1 MLLVALKPTWAA
13 PSKQKQPS
21 FTAFDCD
28 KPMEVKVA
36 NIPIDCQ
43 HNAENLKLGS
53 HVNIS
58 VWQEA
63 SQDTLGVLCKVERS
77 EWLSYCGVWSHQS
90 LIAPG
95 TTMRPQKVSTKECK
109 RMHREGIWTDE
120 TGKEHK
126 VLGEGVTFLNYVEA
140 GSLTY
145 YDNKISCQ
153 GTRVRAKGGESYDR
167 VIKLVDMKIKVQTV
181 AVKRRKEGYEVLEA
195 HLQVRPKEI
204 KEGGAELGF
213 KGTLLVDT
221 LKPGAQTRC
230 NLEPLG
236 HLTVQ
241 TQKSKSEKG
250 FSRILFNKKHK
261 IYLLQRNQTREGP
274 GCVKARY
281 WQTNLPGIYVRRE
294 GANGGEVSIKT
305 RQENT
310 AEADLVNHFTELRDF
325 TSAELKMDLEQARL
339 RETCLRYLNS
349 LKGTSV
355 GFQQGH
361 TAGTFTEIKGEIAT
375 SIKCSRVS
383 VRARPDEKVCFADMP
398 VDYLGEPRYVE
409 PISRILKRAAA
420 QCSCEQAPA
429 LLSQEGLLFKLS
441 PKPQVL
447 PDVKEMMMV
456 GGLNEDTAV
465 GEGVYPAAALE
476 AAQRLLKGRW
486 MEEMGRREE
495 GWNLSQPVWHPQ
507 DGGPN
512 NGWSLA
518 DLFHSHQWLTWIG
531 KAMLVA
537 GGAYLTVQGG
547 SWAAGLLG
555 AWRGARLASPSV
567 DIGTGWKI
575 WEVAK
580 SLLCHHYSE
589 GVQRGNRAIHR
600 GDNDLGGLG
609 SGHQTFH
616 LTSNSGE
623 S

>member
-1 MLLVALKPTWAA
+1 MLTVALKLISAA
-13 PSKQKQPS
+13 PSEQEQPS

-53 HVNIS
+53 YVNIS

-63 SQDTLGVLCKVERS
+63 SKDTLGVLCKVERS

-95 TTMRPQKVSTKECK
+95 TTLRPQKVSTNECK
-109 RMHREGIWTDE
+109 RMHREGIWTDK

-126 VLGEGVTFLNYVEA
+126 VMGEGVTFLNYVEA

-153 GTRVRAKGGESYDR
+153 GARVRLEGGESYDR
-167 VIKLVDMKIKVQTV
+167 VIKLVDMKIDVQTV
-181 AVKRRKEGYEVLEA
+181 AVKRRKEGYEVPEA

-204 KEGGAELGF
+204 KEGGVELGH
-213 KGTLLVDT
+213 KGTLLVGA
-221 LKPGAQTRC
+221 LQPGAQTGC

-236 HLTVQ
+236 YLTVQ
-241 TQKSKSEKG
+241 TQKSKSGNG
-250 FSRILFNKKHK
+250 FSRILFNRKHK
-261 IYLLQRNQTREGP
+261 IYLLQRNQTRKGP

-294 GANGGEVSIKT
+294 GTNGGEGNVKME
-305 RQENT
+305 RKNT
-310 AEADLVNHFTELRDF
+310 AEVDWVNHFTELRDF

-349 LKGTSV
+349 LKGASV

-361 TAGTFTEIKGEIAT
+361 TAGTFTEIKGEVAT
-375 SIKCSRVS
+375 SIRCSKVS
-383 VRARPDEKVCFADMP
+383 VRARPDEKICFTDMP
-398 VDYLGEPRYVE
+398 VDYLGEQRYVE

-420 QCSCEQAPA
+420 KCPCGQAPA
-429 LLSQEGLLFKLS
+429 LLSQEGRLFQLS
-441 PKPQVL
+441 PMPQVL
-447 PDVKEMMMV
+447 QDVKEMMMV
-456 GGLNEDTAV
+456 GVLTEDTAA
-465 GEGVYPAAALE
+465 GKGVYPAAALE
-476 AAQRLLKGRW
+476 AAQRLLRGRW
-486 MEEMGRREE
+486 MDEMGHREE

-507 DGGPN
+507 DGGSSG
-512 NGWSLA
+512 GWSLA
-518 DLFHSHQWLTWIG
+518 DLFHSHQWITWIG

-537 GGAYLTVQGG
+537 GGALLTLQGG
-547 SWAAGLLG
+547 SWAAGLVG
-555 AWRGARLASPSV
+555 AWKGARLASPSV
-567 DIGTGWKI
+567 DIGKCGKF
-575 WEVAK
+575 WEVTKA
-580 SLLCHHYSE
+580 LLCSHYSD

-616 LTSNSGE
+616 LTPNSEE